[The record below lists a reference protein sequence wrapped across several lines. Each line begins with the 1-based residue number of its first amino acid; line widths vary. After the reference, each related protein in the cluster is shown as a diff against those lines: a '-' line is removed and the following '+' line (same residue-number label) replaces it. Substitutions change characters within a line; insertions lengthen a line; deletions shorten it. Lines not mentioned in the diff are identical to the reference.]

1 MTATLS
7 VQWNFNRFLYY
18 TFILFGRQ
26 EMIQLKR
33 KVDELS
39 TVRKTVDHL
48 AQEINIERKEISQ
61 FKKTVQDHSLEIKK
75 FEDSFSSRITFL
87 EELMQSIDDRKI
99 KVART
104 SDAVQVGDNIAKLQ
118 KLEQLT
124 RIYGM

>member
-1 MTATLS
+1 
-7 VQWNFNRFLYY
+7 
-18 TFILFGRQ
+18 
-26 EMIQLKR
+26 MIQLKR

-75 FEDSFSSRITFL
+75 VEDSFSSRITFL

-99 KVART
+99 KVRHLHLCVN
-104 SDAVQVGDNIAKLQ
+104 S
-118 KLEQLT
+118 QLLDSFSKQ
-124 RIYGM
+124 R

>member
-1 MTATLS
+1 
-7 VQWNFNRFLYY
+7 
-18 TFILFGRQ
+18 
-26 EMIQLKR
+26 MIQLKR

-75 FEDSFSSRITFL
+75 VEDSFSSRIAFL

-104 SDAVQVGDNIAKLQ
+104 SDVVQVGDNIAKLQ